1 MELSE
6 SMIFGGFSIAILLL
20 LFIYV
25 IVREKETKKRL
36 NAYEKSIEA
45 INKNIYQLEKKIDEK
60 TEDTITAQEIE
71 RMKQELVSTIKQPIY
86 ASLETIKETVKL
98 SKNDVETRMSNLEEK
113 AKEYMSIPISA
124 SLDESRVMH
133 LFKNGYT
140 VDDIARELRSNVSEI
155 NFLLKVK
162 GLA

>member
-1 MELSE
+1 MSE
-6 SMIFGGFSIAILLL
+6 SLMFGVLSIAILVL

-25 IVREKETKKRL
+25 IVREKENKRRL
-36 NAYEKSIEA
+36 NSYEKSIEN
-45 INKNIYQLEKKIDEK
+45 INKNIYKLEKKIDENIGNNIS
-60 TEDTITAQEIE
+60 TEELEKMKRELTA
-71 RMKQELVSTIKQPIY
+71 TIKDPIY
-86 ASLETIKETVKL
+86 KSLESIKETVKI
-98 SKNDVETRMSNLEEK
+98 SKSDVESRVGSLEEK

-124 SLDESRVMH
+124 GLDESRVVS

-140 VDDIARELRSNVSEI
+140 PEDIAKELRSNVSEI